1 MNESIST
8 ACLLPSRARSSET
21 IRVSTSSGD
30 WTTLV
35 PVTGEAVALDLRLAQ
50 FPSRTL
56 GLTLDLLV
64 QLGLLLLLVWL
75 STSIADG
82 LDTAAGRGIGLVA
95 VVSVIVGL
103 PTLVETLTRGR
114 SLGKLATGQRV
125 VRDDGG
131 PVRFRHSF
139 VRALFMIV
147 DFWVSGGSVGLI
159 SSLASSRGK
168 RLGDHF
174 AGTVVIR
181 QRVPAA
187 ASAAR
192 FTYRMPRALEGWA
205 ATLDLARLPDVTALH
220 ARQFLS
226 RTGQLAPDVRTAMG
240 LQLAAEV
247 STYVTPGPPSG
258 TSAEDYLRAVLTER
272 LRRASRPGPGAS
284 SASPPARSATGSRQT
299 TPTAGRVDSAGGSVP
314 VVAPTPPEPPVEDSG
329 PFTRPR

>member
-1 MNESIST
+1 VT
-8 ACLLPSRARSSET
+8 
-21 IRVSTSSGD
+21 TSSGD

-56 GLTLDLLV
+56 GLALDLLV
-64 QLGLLLLLVWL
+64 QLAVLLLLVWL
-75 STSIADG
+75 STSIADS
-82 LDTAAGRGIGLVA
+82 LDSAAGKGIGLVA
-95 VVSVIVGL
+95 VVGVIVGL

-147 DFWVSGGSVGLI
+147 DFWISGGSVGLI

-181 QRVPAA
+181 ERVPAA
-187 ASAAR
+187 ASLTQ
-192 FTYRMPRALEGWA
+192 FTYRMPPGLEGWA
-205 ATLDLARLPDVTALH
+205 TTLDLARLPDITALQ
-220 ARQFLS
+220 ARQLLS
-226 RTGQLAPDVRTAMG
+226 RSGQLAPQVRTAMG

-247 STYVTPGPPSG
+247 STYVAPPPPAG
-258 TSAEDYLRAVLTER
+258 VHPEDYLSAVLTER
-272 LRRASRPGPGAS
+272 LRRASRVAPGSLTGSMPARPAPGPAPNMAPPGSGGIDAGPRPS
-284 SASPPARSATGSRQT
+284 IAPNAAPSTPPAD
-299 TPTAGRVDSAGGSVP
+299 AGPFSVP
-314 VVAPTPPEPPVEDSG
+314 
-329 PFTRPR
+329 F

>member
-1 MNESIST
+1 M
-8 ACLLPSRARSSET
+8 
-21 IRVSTSSGD
+21 
-30 WTTLV
+30 

-75 STSIADG
+75 SSSIADS
-82 LDTAAGRGIGLVA
+82 LDTAAGRAIGLVA
-95 VVSVIVGL
+95 VVSVIVGF

-147 DFWVSGGSVGLI
+147 DFWISGGSVGLI
-159 SSLASSRGK
+159 CSLTSSRGK

-187 ASAAR
+187 ASLSA

-205 ATLDLARLPDVTALH
+205 TTLDLARLPDVTALH
-220 ARQFLS
+220 ARQFLG
-226 RTGQLAPDVRTAMG
+226 RTGQLAPQVRTSMG

-247 STYVTPGPPSG
+247 STYVTPGPPPG
-258 TSAEDYLRAVLTER
+258 TPAEDYLRAVLTER
-272 LRRASRPGPGAS
+272 LRRASRPVPGAVT
-284 SASPPARSATGSRQT
+284 ATPPARSAIGHLPA
-299 TPTAGRVDSAGGSVP
+299 TPTVGPVASASRPQSVVP
-314 VVAPTPPEPPVEDSG
+314 VAPPEPPVEDTG
-329 PFTRPR
+329 PFARPL